1 MEKNVWIGID
11 IGAISIQLV
20 AFVKDSEKKR
30 VPSSFKKHTLFQNRS
45 HHYQDGLLL
54 FSSYL
59 RHQGNTE
66 IKISKLLSHL
76 FNFFTEEQIVMITTT
91 GSGGKAIAQKYN
103 FHYVNEFRASATGV
117 GLLYPEVQTIF
128 EIGGERS
135 KYILIA
141 ADDNHHVQILDYEIN
156 GECAAGTGSFF
167 DQQAERL
174 KYSVIEAAEAAST
187 SKRSAAIA
195 GRCSVFAKSDM
206 IHAQQRGYSPPEV
219 LKGLCEAVVRNYKGS
234 ISKGKKIVPQTAFI
248 GGLAS
253 NQAFPDLFR
262 QHFSFSQDD
271 FLVPPYPAWMGAAG
285 AALHQANSKQSIQK
299 TFNVNTVV
307 KKSKKTFP
315 TTTPLSLKKVHRL
328 DSIITTIDFSQNQKI
343 PVWLGIDIGSVST
356 NLALLDQKNQVIH
369 SIYRSTEGRPV
380 EIVKD
385 SLIQI
390 LNKTRDQVEIQGVGT
405 TGSGRELIGLLVG
418 ADVIKDEI
426 TAHKTGSMHV
436 STNFLNKRVDTIFEI
451 GGQDS
456 KFISIQDGI
465 VVDFALNEACAAGTG
480 SFLEEQAHKLGIN
493 IIDEF
498 AHYALRSQHPLK
510 LGERCTVFMEKELTP
525 YLQKGVSREDIT
537 AGLAVSIA
545 LNYLNR
551 VVKKRKIG
559 NTIFFQGGTAF
570 NDSVAAAFAT
580 LLDKEIIIPPHNG
593 IMGAIGAALLS
604 RRFMKNKRKSTFRG
618 WDLNQIDWKLTE
630 FTCHHCSNQCRI
642 QKFSVDGE
650 TCYWGDKCSN
660 RYRKQTKSEKKAVI
674 ADLFTENR
682 EYIFS
687 LNTDN
692 FTSSRARIGIP
703 RALSF
708 YERLPFWKKYFSSLG
723 FQVVLSS
730 PSRQNLID
738 LGCESV
744 VAEPCFPI
752 QLAHGHLIDL
762 LQKNVDYIFLPNFVT
777 EEDQENSPHSFIC
790 LWTQSLP
797 HVILH
802 TPSLSG
808 IIEKLLYPNLQFR
821 QGFSFVEKE
830 LWKSFSVLGI
840 NKKDNKNALKAA
852 YRAQKTFLEKKL
864 DTGKEILDTVNQH
877 SIPAIVTLGRPY
889 NLYDPGLNLNIP
901 AKLRDIYG
909 INIIPMDY
917 LPLKNIDISSIN
929 NHMFWHYG
937 KRIIQAAKFTRDYP
951 NLHLLYLS
959 NFKCGP
965 DSYIRHYIEDASGEP
980 FLFLQLDSHANDA
993 GILTRIEAFL
1003 ESKHLI

>member
-1 MEKNVWIGID
+1 MKKNVWIGID

-30 VPSSFKKHTLFQNRS
+30 VLSSLKKHTLFQDRY

-59 RHQGNTE
+59 RHQGNPDAKLSE
-66 IKISKLLSHL
+66 LLSLL
-76 FNFFTEEQIVMITTT
+76 FDFFPEEQLALITTT

-117 GLLYPEVQTIF
+117 GLLYSDVRTIF

-141 ADDNHHVQILDYEIN
+141 PDDNHHIQIIDYEIN

-174 KYSVIEAAEAAST
+174 KYSVQEAAEAASE
-187 SKRSAAIA
+187 SERSAAIA

-219 LKGLCEAVVRNYKGS
+219 LKGLCEAVIRNYKGS
-234 ISKGKKIVPQTAFI
+234 ISKGKKIIPRTAFI

-253 NQAFPDLFR
+253 NNAFPDLFR
-262 QHFSFSQDD
+262 KHFNFSQDD
-271 FLVPPYPAWMGAAG
+271 FFIPPRPAWMGAAG
-285 AALHQANSKQSIQK
+285 AALHQTNSENPIQK
-299 TFNVNTVV
+299 TLNINTAA
-307 KKSKKTFP
+307 KKSKKSFP
-315 TTTPLSLKKVHRL
+315 TTTPLSLKKVQRL
-328 DSIITTIDFSQNQKI
+328 DSTISTIDFSKNRKI

-356 NLALLDQKNQVIH
+356 NLALLDQDNQVIH

-385 SLIQI
+385 SLLQI
-390 LNKTRDQVEIQGVGT
+390 LDKTRDQVEIQGVGT

-426 TAHKTGSMHV
+426 TAHKTGAMHV
-436 STNFLNKRVDTIFEI
+436 STSFLNKKVDTIFEI

-456 KFISIQDGI
+456 KYISIQDGI

-498 AHYALRSQHPLK
+498 TRYALRSKHPLK

-537 AGLAVSIA
+537 AGLAISIA

-604 RRFMKNKRKSTFRG
+604 RKFMKNKKKSNFRG
-618 WDLNQIDWKLTE
+618 WDLNKINWKLTE

-660 RYRKQTKSEKKAVI
+660 QYRKQTKSEKKAVI

-682 EYIFS
+682 EQIFS

-692 FTSSRARIGIP
+692 SSQSRATIGIP
-703 RALSF
+703 RSLSF
-708 YERLPFWKKYFSSLG
+708 YERLPFWKEYFSSLG
-723 FQVVLSS
+723 FRIVLSS

-738 LGCESV
+738 SGCESV
-744 VAEPCFPI
+744 VAEPCFPV

-762 LQKNVDYIFLPNFVT
+762 LRQNTDYIFLPNFVT
-777 EEDQENSPHSFIC
+777 EEDPEDSINSFIC
-790 LWTQSLP
+790 LWTQTLP
-797 HVILH
+797 HIALH

-808 IIEKLLYPNLQFR
+808 IKEKLLYPNIQFR
-821 QGFSFVEKE
+821 MGFSFVQNE
-830 LWKSFSVLGI
+830 LLKSVSALGV
-840 NKKDNKNALKAA
+840 NKKENKKALNAA
-852 YRAQKTFLEKKL
+852 YKTQKAFQAKKL
-864 DTGKEILDTVNQH
+864 KTGQKILDTVIKNNI
-877 SIPAIVTLGRPY
+877 STVVILGRPY

-917 LPLKNIDISSIN
+917 LPLDTIDISSIN
-929 NHMFWHYG
+929 SHMFWHYG
-937 KRIIQAAKFTRDYP
+937 KKIIQAATFTRDHS
-951 NLHLLYLS
+951 NLHIIFLS